1 MPCPQAATLITCG
14 LYHDVR
20 WHLLDRPDIK
30 TLGKFSDTIA
40 AVPELGPL
48 VTHID
53 ISIWGLQYFPDVWTD
68 EASAWD
74 DEARGPFSLCA
85 VQHLLNLRSIKLF
98 GTRDAPTTAI
108 VESLI
113 QRLSRAPSVRK
124 LTLQFVVFD
133 SLKALISL
141 LERFPHLTSL
151 EVSYV
156 TWADGAEH
164 PANELN
170 SSESMSRD
178 LTQLTLTDNSLHF
191 PLLHVFPSTI
201 KVIELGPLCHDKS
214 TPELLG
220 DHYEALSSYIN
231 LEK

>member
-1 MPCPQAATLITCG
+1 MQRPLNIPLDLCFDIIDAVSAGRHLDHLRRITLQACARTCSAWLG
-14 LYHDVR
+14 RARFQLYHDVR

-30 TLGKFSDTIA
+30 NMSKFSDTIIA
-40 AVPELGPL
+40 FPELGAL

-68 EASAWD
+68 EASAWE
-74 DEARGPFSLCA
+74 DETKGPFSLRA

-124 LTLQFVVFD
+124 LTLQFVVFG
-133 SLKALISL
+133 SVKALISL

-164 PANELN
+164 LANELT

-178 LTQLTLTDNSLHF
+178 LTQLTVSLMCID
-191 PLLHVFPSTI
+191 LR
-201 KVIELGPLCHDKS
+201 GPKRC
-214 TPELLG
+214 
-220 DHYEALSSYIN
+220 
-231 LEK
+231 